1 MVKNRI
7 KASCWTIAQLVTA
20 GCLVASCDDLTRFEQ
35 ERYECGSNP
44 YGLVEIDFRDFDEG
58 KETTVVFNDETVT
71 MPIIESSDTNFIL
84 ASPGLIIR
92 VDRRTSNIRLT
103 RGTHYRN
110 LKCIKSKFR
119 M

>member
-1 MVKNRI
+1 MKRHKITAKRWTFVQLLT
-7 KASCWTIAQLVTA
+7 ASCLIA
-20 GCLVASCDDLTRFEQ
+20 GCEDLTRFEQ

-44 YGLVEIDFRDFDEG
+44 YGLVEIDFRDFNEG
-58 KETTVVFNDETVT
+58 KETTVVFNDETVI

-92 VDRRTSNIRLT
+92 VDRRTGNIRLT
-103 RGTHYRN
+103 RGTQYRN